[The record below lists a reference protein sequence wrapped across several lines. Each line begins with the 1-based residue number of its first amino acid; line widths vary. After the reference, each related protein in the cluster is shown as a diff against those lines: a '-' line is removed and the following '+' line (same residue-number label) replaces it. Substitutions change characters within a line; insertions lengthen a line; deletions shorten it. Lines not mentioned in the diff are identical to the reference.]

1 MNFPSVLHFA
11 KEGGVF
17 FAPGDKKEATGFA
30 VESTDEGEKLIGILV
45 AQPVD
50 QRESA
55 VGAGG
60 VNEPTG
66 WFIDDQ
72 KRDVFQD
79 NRGIHERTLVQRGV
93 WIEVE
98 DSRCVGWEGGVR
110 R

>member
-1 MNFPSVLHFA
+1 MNFPSLLHFS
-11 KEGGVF
+11 KKRGVL
-17 FAPGDKKEATGFA
+17 FAPCHQEKAGRFA
-30 VESTDEGEKLIGILV
+30 VESADEGKKFIGILV

>member
-1 MNFPSVLHFA
+1 MNFPTLLHFA
-11 KEGGVF
+11 KVGGVLL
-17 FAPGDKKEATGFA
+17 ASCHQKKATGFTIKSA
-30 VESTDEGEKLIGILV
+30 DEGKKFIGVLV
-45 AQPVD
+45 AEPVD

-60 VNEPTG
+60 VNQPAG

-93 WIEVE
+93 WIEV
-98 DSRCVGWEGGVR
+98 
-110 R
+110 